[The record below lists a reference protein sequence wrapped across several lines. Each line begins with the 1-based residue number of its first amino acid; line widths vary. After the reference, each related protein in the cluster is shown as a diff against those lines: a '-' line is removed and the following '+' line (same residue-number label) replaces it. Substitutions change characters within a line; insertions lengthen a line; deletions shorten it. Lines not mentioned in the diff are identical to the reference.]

1 MADER
6 LIFPVGFDLDSS
18 IEQVERDWGKIQRRM
33 QKVIDEKPLT
43 IKMTAGTVE
52 NYKTFS
58 RNARNSIN
66 EIREA
71 LDDLSKKW
79 NEMADMEKFD
89 ASGNLT
95 AKAQG
100 MIQRYNGLTAAL
112 ETYGRTLSQVVA
124 MEKKSIEQELKTISA
139 NRAAYEAQIKANAQ
153 KAAADAKNRAD
164 YEKYVNQLRQQ
175 QNAETMLTQKG
186 LAAEKQ
192 RVELRRQAKQASDDE
207 YQSLVR
213 QLRMEERL
221 AAAEANRV
229 RQQKYNAARKQGL
242 ERLKILNAEEKSIA
256 AITAK
261 LQVQQQRLQSATFG
275 SAKFKKIAD
284 EVQRLSKLLD
294 EANAK
299 IRGIDEAERRRA
311 SGINATTAAYG
322 RQMSYVERLITRLGL
337 YTGIYAVAGMIRDI
351 RETTAEFELQ
361 EVALGAI
368 IQDAHEAQVLF
379 SQIKAAAV
387 ESPYQIKE
395 LVNYTKQLA
404 AYGFEQNT
412 LFDTTMKLADI
423 SAGLGADMSRIIL
436 AVGQISA
443 ASVLKGTELRQLTEL
458 GIPMVELL
466 ADKFTELRG
475 EIVSTGEVFEM
486 ISDKAVS
493 FKMVEEILNDMTSA
507 GGIFYDMQRKQAETL
522 AGQWSNLTDSIA
534 IAYDEIGNT
543 GIVRGAMEG
552 VISLLKSMVDNW
564 ERTAAVLSGL
574 VTGTATYVAAV
585 KSAALVEAL
594 RNRTLADNIKLVRAS
609 VTVQPKWVAAIIG
622 ETRAKTLNLA
632 MTKALRI
639 ARLKEVAATNVASKA
654 FWRLTAAMM
663 SNPYAIVI
671 AAIAALGFTIFNMAK
686 NTRTAEESVDDLNE
700 SVASL
705 AKLNN
710 SVKPL
715 VDELDTLSSKTEK
728 TADEQKRL
736 NQVTQELANRYPA
749 AISAVKEYGK
759 EVDITAGKVR
769 SLYEA
774 EKEAAKKGTEALLEE
789 NEKVL
794 VEQKAQYD
802 RLVSAIARGTKTVTT
817 AGGMFGGGVS
827 YETELT
833 SEELSA
839 MKKEMDELGLSIQ
852 NTESAIKSA
861 KIELGLLPSE
871 AQQNI
876 DAFGAWRKELE
887 GFILSY
893 KTADG
898 QDIQFFDDEQIGRF
912 NNLNDALAE
921 TVKIRKENTDAVAK
935 YNETLKST
943 AISDDTRARITQ
955 ERNNAQAHI
964 DTADAIIK
972 HFNAYS
978 LLQEAKGKE
987 DRTPLQVLNEEVSL
1001 LEKVYAKYKE
1011 FLKYMSSADAKAKT
1025 EEYFA
1030 DTIDSLRFG
1039 AAFDTTKLKEILTKY
1054 QDAARSLPDSEK
1066 TVLELGFKVDD
1077 VSWQETLDDM
1087 KDRVAELADAVAR
1100 SKEAKDFYD
1109 KMLGMTGDTK
1119 LATDLTVSV
1128 YGGVGDDLQK
1138 IIKAQLENAFEGV
1151 NIKPAF
1157 DGDKIDWSQLND
1169 LVESIPIES
1178 KRKEARKLV
1187 NEGIKDNA
1195 RWLQDLYKTYEK
1207 FQTYE
1212 ERRTA
1217 VMKREEELR
1226 KQIRENANLK
1236 PEEKEKQLAASR
1248 QREATE
1254 IDTIDLEEFK
1264 ASEDWIQ
1271 TFENID
1277 KVGTKSIQHL
1287 MVVLKEF
1294 IETNKD
1300 LTPEQIKTLMT
1311 EYEKLYQGLIARN
1324 PLKAITDGTKE
1335 YFLALKELRKAKK
1348 GEELKEA
1355 KEEEQVAQKEVR
1367 EARKEVRQADTEQD
1381 KVAAKQRLAAAE
1393 EKLAKAQQKRAKSET
1408 AVRKAQDKQRAALN
1422 KVRNGVTEST
1432 EAYTALGE
1440 VINGVME
1447 TFNVD
1452 ETSELGIA
1460 LTSVSQAL
1468 TMVAGVL
1475 GVINAMI
1482 TLIESH
1488 PLVLAISAGIMAI
1501 IAAIMLFKNLKTA
1514 DAEAKIEEMTKKLEE
1529 LEYAYEKLEKAQE
1542 KAFGSDY
1549 IENYNQRMKN
1559 LFEQQQAYLAQ
1570 AEAERSKG
1578 KEADEEKAK
1587 DYEKSAQ
1594 ETADSIADSQ
1604 TELSEHF
1611 LGTDLTSA
1619 ARDFAQAWIDAYK
1632 EFGSTTDAMKD
1643 KFSEM
1648 IETMIVESLAAKV
1661 IQGQLSDIFDMVD
1674 DLSKDGQLSVSD
1686 AAHIAELSK
1695 LASEN
1700 IDVGMTNL
1708 MNALE
1713 AAGISVRGMGT
1724 DLTGISKDIATASE
1738 ESILGLAAGI
1748 NTQNFYISQ
1757 VPPKLDTIIAIL
1769 QGGANPVGG
1778 INVQDLITIQN
1789 QHLAHLPNIATNTLN
1804 TADRCER
1811 AALACESA
1819 LSKIS
1824 SVISVRG
1831 TASTHVVNTN

>member
-1 MADER
+1 MANPEKMM
-6 LIFPVGFDLDSS
+6 FPVGFDLEGGI
-18 IEQVERDWGKIQRRM
+18 IEA
-33 QKVIDEKPLT
+33 QKEWPALQKRLQKTLDGKPLT
-43 IKMTAGTVE
+43 IKVTAKTTE
-52 NYKTFS
+52 QFETFS
-58 RNARNSIN
+58 GKMKTSIN
-66 EIREA
+66 DIRKNLASLEKQW
-71 LDDLSKKW
+71 DSMDK
-79 NEMADMEKFD
+79 DQKFD
-89 ASGNLT
+89 KDGNLT
-95 AKAQG
+95 KEAQEIVRKYNEMKVALDSYGQSLSQISNKIKKSANDEIKAQQKKEKAIRKTNSAYKAQSSYISRL
-100 MIQRYNGLTAAL
+100 IQRLGIYT
-112 ETYGRTLSQVVA
+112 
-124 MEKKSIEQELKTISA
+124 SI
-139 NRAAYEAQIKANAQ
+139 Y
-153 KAAADAKNRAD
+153 AAAG
-164 YEKYVNQLRQQ
+164 
-175 QNAETMLTQKG
+175 ML
-186 LAAEKQ
+186 
-192 RVELRRQAKQASDDE
+192 
-207 YQSLVR
+207 
-213 QLRMEERL
+213 
-221 AAAEANRV
+221 
-229 RQQKYNAARKQGL
+229 
-242 ERLKILNAEEKSIA
+242 
-256 AITAK
+256 
-261 LQVQQQRLQSATFG
+261 
-275 SAKFKKIAD
+275 
-284 EVQRLSKLLD
+284 
-294 EANAK
+294 
-299 IRGIDEAERRRA
+299 
-311 SGINATTAAYG
+311 
-322 RQMSYVERLITRLGL
+322 
-337 YTGIYAVAGMIRDI
+337 RDI

-368 IQDAHEAQVLF
+368 IQNAHEAQVLF

-395 LVNYTKQLA
+395 LVDYTKQLA
-404 AYGFEQNT
+404 AYGFEQNE

-436 AVGQISA
+436 AVGQVSA
-443 ASVLKGTELRQLTEL
+443 ATVLKGTELRQFTEL

-466 ADKFTELRG
+466 AEKFTQLRG
-475 EIVSTGEVFEM
+475 EVVTTGEVFEM

-493 FKMVEEILNDMTSA
+493 FKMVEEILNDLTSA
-507 GGIFYDMQRKQAETL
+507 GGMFYDMQRKQAETL
-522 AGQWSNLTDSIA
+522 AGQWSNLKDSIA

-543 GIVRGAMEG
+543 GTVRGAMEG
-552 VISLLKSMVDNW
+552 WIS
-564 ERTAAVLSGL
+564 T
-574 VTGTATYVAAV
+574 V
-585 KSAALVEAL
+585 KSLVENWRIVGSVIGGVVSSFAGVKLAALFIPRLVVDTQMLAKAINDSAL
-594 RNRTLADNIKLVRAS
+594 AQQRYN
-609 VTVQPKWVAAIIG
+609 AAQAG
-622 ETRAKTLNLA
+622 SFAQKSARW
-632 MTKALRI
+632 
-639 ARLKEVAATNVASKA
+639 ARLQAVYMRKAAFATTAFSRSWYKLAASMAGGGWISIAVTAITVLVSWFISARKEAN
-654 FWRLTAAMM
+654 R
-663 SNPYAIVI
+663 
-671 AAIAALGFTIFNMAK
+671 
-686 NTRTAEESVDDLNE
+686 LNE
-700 SVASL
+700 EINRIGSESELQADQSVR
-705 AKLNN
+705 NF
-710 SVKPL
+710 
-715 VDELDTLSSKTEK
+715 E
-728 TADEQKRL
+728 R
-736 NQVTQELANRYPA
+736 LANA
-749 AISAVKEYGK
+749 AAN
-759 EVDITAGKVR
+759 
-769 SLYEA
+769 
-774 EKEAAKKGTEALLEE
+774 AA
-789 NEKVL
+789 
-794 VEQKAQYD
+794 D
-802 RLVSAIARGTKTVTT
+802 GTK
-817 AGGMFGGGVS
+817 
-827 YETELT
+827 
-833 SEELSA
+833 
-839 MKKEMDELGLSIQ
+839 
-852 NTESAIKSA
+852 
-861 KIELGLLPSE
+861 
-871 AQQNI
+871 
-876 DAFGAWRKELE
+876 
-887 GFILSY
+887 
-893 KTADG
+893 
-898 QDIQFFDDEQIGRF
+898 EQA
-912 NNLNDALAE
+912 DALAE
-921 TVKIRKENTDAVAK
+921 LHRSYRDVIPVQDMTIDKLREMQGEYKSLTDAIKEKIAMQAKEQKISTIISELGGDISDRESDVRGFLKDSGLSSAEVSAVMDEIKTAVDEGLIDTEADVTEQARQIEKIIFDTTGRVVDVVRRAYVQVAGTNQRVLQFRSTK
-935 YNETLKST
+935 LSRNILKLIGLYTNLNEKLKDVEESADKATGKMGDYGKMFETLQTSLSDVVGEGEQYSFEWNESILRQKVALYKST
-943 AISDDTRARITQ
+943 IEDILGNEKINYKIGDNIDFAEIGKSISSATPQLKNAIAEIEKEYNKLVPTDRMSKVIKDKFMEVAESTGASMDALQGYLKNADTSVTDWAKSIEEAVSSTEKKLNEMTFTNQQIEAGLGGPLRPYDEQ
-955 ERNNAQAHI
+955 EI
-964 DTADAIIK
+964 DSTTNKLTALKTILEWISSFLTTK
-972 HFNAYS
+972 
-978 LLQEAKGKE
+978 KT
-987 DRTPLQVLNEEVSL
+987 TPPDNRLRDLNEEVSL

-1011 FLKYMSSADAKAKT
+1011 FVKYMSSADAKAKT

-1030 DTIDSLRFG
+1030 DTIGSLRFG
-1039 AAFDTTKLKEILTKY
+1039 AAFDTNKLKEILTKY

-1087 KDRVAELADAVAR
+1087 KERVAELADAVAR

-1138 IIKAQLENAFEGV
+1138 NIKAQLENAFEGV

-1226 KQIRENANLK
+1226 KQIRENASLK

-1367 EARKEVRQADTEQD
+1367 EARQEVRRADTDQD